1 VKTPTLGYEEDTVM
15 SKREIASVQLAEA
28 IALFVKKQFLCALTL
43 AGAAEEVFAGLL
55 RAQGEKS
62 VVERSVERIESIR
75 ETTGL
80 AVMGNR
86 PRNEI
91 YKHWN
96 SARNRVKHH
105 DKVEQDNVAINLFDE
120 AYWMI
125 RRALANA
132 SALKV
137 TISNELDFENWCIE
151 QIHL

>member
-1 VKTPTLGYEEDTVM
+1 MKTPTLGYEEDTVM